1 MHKAPFLY
9 LTCGVRIWTRDDS
22 HVHCSHL
29 LLPPRLLLAFLSDP
43 PLAIRFLLQEGAA
56 SSPSIRVSVEES
68 KDVLKPSRLK
78 RPEKRKEERGGERER
93 EREREREKLDA
104 HFREEEEDEEDEEE
118 TVADTLAA
126 LQTSKVS
133 NPICCLRAEAHIQ
146 AVKVRRTCVHVAS
159 RDARRVNRDKLSN
172 WHRPSGTLP
181 PPSGKLR
188 EFLICYC
195 RCYRFVRTI
204 DCNGDDGSGDV
215 WTFST

>member
-93 EREREREKLDA
+93 EREREKLDA
-104 HFREEEEDEEDEEE
+104 HFREWRRGAVDDVHSQME
-118 TVADTLAA
+118 TVKLGE
-126 LQTSKVS
+126 
-133 NPICCLRAEAHIQ
+133 PRGRRRRRWRR
-146 AVKVRRTCVHVAS
+146 RRT
-159 RDARRVNRDKLSN
+159 RRTRRRRWQTHWRRCKRAKFRTQYAVSALKPIFKLS
-172 WHRPSGTLP
+172 RCGARASTSLP
-181 PPSGKLR
+181 GMP
-188 EFLICYC
+188 
-195 RCYRFVRTI
+195 
-204 DCNGDDGSGDV
+204 DG
-215 WTFST
+215 

>member
-1 MHKAPFLY
+1 
-9 LTCGVRIWTRDDS
+9 V
-22 HVHCSHL
+22 
-29 LLPPRLLLAFLSDP
+29 
-43 PLAIRFLLQEGAA
+43 
-56 SSPSIRVSVEES
+56 
-68 KDVLKPSRLK
+68 
-78 RPEKRKEERGGERER
+78 
-93 EREREREKLDA
+93 
-104 HFREEEEDEEDEEE
+104 EEEEDEEDEEE